1 VLVGEVGG
9 TQEERAAS
17 YARDHMSKPVVAYV
31 AGRCAVSGVPMGHA
45 GALVRGGTG
54 TAAEKT
60 AALES
65 AGVGVAPRPG
75 DVVGLVQAALARQ
88 QPDRAAARTEDAPAK
103 RHKVALSVHIN
114 ADLCKGTEG
123 CGLCLAV
130 CEEEVLA
137 AAPKMNSRGVHAVTV
152 ADPGPC
158 TGCGLCVLHCPDLA
172 MWLRPR
178 GEIPEAIAR

>member
-1 VLVGEVGG
+1 MAKKAGEVTGVWI
-9 TQEERAAS
+9 E
-17 YARDHMSKPVVAYV
+17 AR
-31 AGRCAVSGVPMGHA
+31 
-45 GALVRGGTG
+45 
-54 TAAEKT
+54 
-60 AALES
+60 
-65 AGVGVAPRPG
+65 
-75 DVVGLVQAALARQ
+75 
-88 QPDRAAARTEDAPAK
+88 
-103 RHKVALSVHIN
+103 
-114 ADLCKGTEG
+114 LCKGTEG